1 MNYSEK
7 VIQNNFNAIYSYSSL
22 KDFYENG
29 VGDSQYEYNIIT
41 PRKAM
46 GLNKI
51 FFDPCENMTQNCI
64 QATTKSFVLYIEEIC
79 KKIENGDAKEHSF
92 ISIVDDILL
101 YGRTINE
108 FLKKLIDIIAKRT
121 GKTEKDIGRFIDIN
135 VFARSDKECQIE
147 RDRYNSLNTKIWFK
161 YDECMKLSDIIMK
174 TFYELPVSNTTTI
187 INYYYQKEGKTLEE
201 HLTKQAEQN
210 VKWEYIDLNEI
221 ESESILRKKIKKTGL
236 KSIIFYKKDQ
246 HNFFQI
252 IRCYINK
259 NSNKAIII
267 PYVFLDQI
275 EQNQLNSIWEKKG
288 LDFLNDSDD
297 EIIQRGYGVLQYEIL
312 INLISINTMNE
323 FLNDFTLSLDDFKI
337 DKNVMNISFGRKISN
352 YLENYVLGKES
363 KKDFSD
369 LKYYPNG
376 YEGDL
381 HLKEVYNEV
390 LSESEGKKTY
400 EILEGYFEQNGK
412 IDDDLAKKKKGKRT
426 EGLSVKY
433 MEQKYSEKNQGH
445 KKDFYFALISTMDQ
459 GISALSV
466 QDHFVQSI
474 QENKIVYGQ
483 IIQSGEQA
491 YRIGIEELAPLIC
504 FKKSLERKYQ
514 NRLFDI
520 QQREKALEIY
530 EEQVIEDFLKNTE
543 NENEKERILEL
554 YRKMQHRT
562 NNMNLIRTDEELR
575 ESILFESAE
584 KIYKK
589 YTKIIDKYVLG

>member
-1 MNYSEK
+1 
-7 VIQNNFNAIYSYSSL
+7 
-22 KDFYENG
+22 
-29 VGDSQYEYNIIT
+29 
-41 PRKAM
+41 
-46 GLNKI
+46 
-51 FFDPCENMTQNCI
+51 
-64 QATTKSFVLYIEEIC
+64 
-79 KKIENGDAKEHSF
+79 
-92 ISIVDDILL
+92 
-101 YGRTINE
+101 
-108 FLKKLIDIIAKRT
+108 
-121 GKTEKDIGRFIDIN
+121 
-135 VFARSDKECQIE
+135 
-147 RDRYNSLNTKIWFK
+147 
-161 YDECMKLSDIIMK
+161 
-174 TFYELPVSNTTTI
+174 
-187 INYYYQKEGKTLEE
+187 
-201 HLTKQAEQN
+201 
-210 VKWEYIDLNEI
+210 
-221 ESESILRKKIKKTGL
+221 
-236 KSIIFYKKDQ
+236 
-246 HNFFQI
+246 
-252 IRCYINK
+252 
-259 NSNKAIII
+259 
-267 PYVFLDQI
+267 
-275 EQNQLNSIWEKKG
+275 
-288 LDFLNDSDD
+288 
-297 EIIQRGYGVLQYEIL
+297 
-312 INLISINTMNE
+312 MNE

-433 MEQKYSEKNQGH
+433 MEQKYSKKNQGH

>member
-1 MNYSEK
+1 
-7 VIQNNFNAIYSYSSL
+7 
-22 KDFYENG
+22 
-29 VGDSQYEYNIIT
+29 
-41 PRKAM
+41 
-46 GLNKI
+46 
-51 FFDPCENMTQNCI
+51 
-64 QATTKSFVLYIEEIC
+64 
-79 KKIENGDAKEHSF
+79 
-92 ISIVDDILL
+92 
-101 YGRTINE
+101 
-108 FLKKLIDIIAKRT
+108 
-121 GKTEKDIGRFIDIN
+121 
-135 VFARSDKECQIE
+135 
-147 RDRYNSLNTKIWFK
+147 
-161 YDECMKLSDIIMK
+161 MKLSDIIMK

-275 EQNQLNSIWEKKG
+275 EHNQLNSIWEKRG